1 MKILIIE
8 DDLKVAKALKMG
20 LSHDYV
26 VDITST
32 GKKGIY
38 KAFTNEYDFI
48 ILDLMLPDTT
58 GLEVCN
64 ELRREKLSIPILIL
78 SGKKL
83 IESKVVLLNA
93 GADDYM
99 VKPFSLSELKAR
111 IRTLL
116 RRNPEI
122 QNNVLTF
129 QCLSVNLNTKNVF
142 FKGKPVKLAKK
153 EFLILCYLM
162 RNKNVP
168 IPRLKIMEHIWEGD
182 PAIDS
187 NTIDVHV
194 CNIRKKIGKPE
205 SKKFIKTAHG
215 IGYKFCTN

>member
-8 DDLKVAKALKMG
+8 DDLTVAKSLKMG
-20 LSHDYV
+20 LSHDYA

-58 GLEVCN
+58 GLEVCI

-99 VKPFSLSELKAR
+99 IKPFSLSELKAR

-122 QNNVLTF
+122 QDNILTL

-142 FKGKPVKLAKK
+142 FKGKPIKLAKK
-153 EFLILCYLM
+153 EFLILCYLI

-168 IPRLKIMEHIWEGD
+168 IQRLKIIEHIWEGD
-182 PAIDS
+182 PTIDS
-187 NTIDVHV
+187 NTIDVHI
-194 CNIRKKIGKPE
+194 CNIRKKIGKPD
-205 SKKFIKTAHG
+205 SKKLIKTAHG
-215 IGYKFCTN
+215 VGYKFCTN